1 MFTPELRQASSDL
14 RWLYDRGYSRSASV
28 KLVGDRYQ
36 LDRKDR
42 LLLFRGVSSTAA
54 SSRRNQ
60 LIVGPSAL
68 KGHSLAVDGHN
79 VLLTVA
85 NYIAGIPVFEADD
98 GIIRDI
104 GALHGR
110 VHAEAVMRRSL
121 DLVSETLKSLDQTS
135 LFIAFDS
142 PVSHSRDHAGYLRE
156 RTAMRSITIAVTPS
170 GDKAIRERNL
180 EFVATSD
187 SALIETLGRGVL
199 DLARLILEKTFD
211 VKWESFVS

>member
-1 MFTPELRQASSDL
+1 M
-14 RWLYDRGYSRSASV
+14 
-28 KLVGDRYQ
+28 KLVGDRHQ
-36 LDRKDR
+36 LDRQER

-60 LIVGPSAL
+60 LIVGPRAL

-85 NYIAGIPVFEADD
+85 NYIVGIPVFEADD

-110 VHAEAVMRRSL
+110 VHDEVVMKRSL
-121 DLVSETLKSLDQTS
+121 NLVAETLKSLDTTS
-135 LFIAFDS
+135 LFMAFDS

-156 RTAMRSITIAVTPS
+156 RMGLQPITIVVAPS

-180 EFVATSD
+180 EFVSTSD

>member
-1 MFTPELRQASSDL
+1 
-14 RWLYDRGYSRSASV
+14 V

-36 LDRKDR
+36 LDRQDR
-42 LLLFRGVSSTAA
+42 LLLFRGVSSTEA
-54 SSRRNQ
+54 SLRRNQ

-110 VHAEAVMRRSL
+110 VHDEAVMRRSL
-121 DLVSETLKSLDQTS
+121 DLVAETLKSLDSTS

-156 RTAMRSITIAVTPS
+156 KMDPRSVRITVTPS
-170 GDKAIRERNL
+170 GDKAIKERDFDL
-180 EFVATSD
+180 VATSD
-187 SALIETLGRGVL
+187 SALIEALGRGVL
-199 DLARLILEKTFD
+199 DLARLILENTFNAN
-211 VKWESFVS
+211 WESFAS